1 MRRRGGNKVFMLGRK
16 HAKLMS
22 DLFSLAGESWYWEEM
37 EEGSEREEQD
47 MIGKLSSSAKFHFA
61 EGLSRKGGI

>member
-1 MRRRGGNKVFMLGRK
+1 
-16 HAKLMS
+16 MS